1 MSESSVMLLNEEQQS
16 LQRFSEQA
24 YLNYAMYVILDRA
37 LPSLAD
43 GLKPVQRRLVY
54 AMSELGLSAS
64 AKYKKSARTVGDVLG
79 KYHPHGDTACYEA
92 MVLMAQPFSYRYP
105 LVDGQGNWGSPDD
118 PKSFAAMRYTES
130 RSSAY
135 AKSLLQELEA
145 GTVDWVANF
154 DGTLQEPACLPARLP
169 NILLNGGSGIAVG
182 MSTDIAP
189 HNVREVVA
197 ACRALLE
204 NPDLTTADLLRYVP
218 APDYPTGGELI
229 SAPQELQALYES
241 GNGAVKLRA
250 RYVLEEGN
258 IVIEQLPYQVSG
270 ARVQEQIAKQMQEKK
285 LPWLEDLR
293 DESDHEQP
301 TRLVLVPRSQRVDS
315 ERLMQHLFATTDLEK
330 SYRVQ
335 FNMIGLDGKPQV
347 KGLKQILQEWL
358 AFREQTVERRLQ
370 HRLSAV
376 NERLHILAALLIAFL
391 NLDEVIR
398 IVREE
403 DEPKAAL
410 MQTFSLSAVQAEAVL
425 NTRLRHL
432 AKLEE
437 MQIRGEQEALLKEK
451 AELEHLLADKGALRR
466 LISEELAQD
475 AQAYGDARRTLLVE
489 RQAAQAL
496 DESELLP
503 SEALTFVLSEMGWV
517 RAAKGHQIDGASLS
531 YKSGDSFLLQL
542 AVKSH
547 QSVCLLADNGRCYTL
562 PMANLPS
569 ARGNGEPLSSM
580 FSLEAGSKIVAA
592 CLWQEAAQYVVAAD
606 NGCGFVVSGAEL
618 FSKTKTG
625 KTLINVG
632 EGAAL
637 SLQCLAAAETALLAV
652 NNAGRALI
660 VPAAELPQLAKGKGN
675 QIIGISKKQFDE
687 GLRMNQLLLL
697 PPQAD
702 ALLISGKQKMR
713 IRHDERAQYQGARG
727 SKGTTL
733 PKGYRQIDAALVELP
748 VMPPAAQIAAEE

>member
-1 MSESSVMLLNEEQQS
+1 MSDTSLMLPGDEQQS

-54 AMSELGLSAS
+54 AMSELGLSAT

-130 RSSAY
+130 RLSSY
-135 AKSLLQELEA
+135 AKSLLQELGE
-145 GTVDWVANF
+145 GTVQWTANF
-154 DGTLQEPACLPARLP
+154 DGTLQEPTQLPARLP

-189 HNVREVVA
+189 HNLREVA
-197 ACRALLE
+197 SACRALLT
-204 NPDLTTADLLRYVP
+204 NPDLDTQALMDYVP

-229 SAPQELQALYES
+229 SSAQDLRSLYES
-241 GNGAVKLRA
+241 GGGSVKLRA
-250 RYVLEEGN
+250 RYVLEESN

-285 LPWLEDLR
+285 LPWLEDVR

-330 SYRVQ
+330 NYRVQ

-358 AFREQTVERRLQ
+358 IFREQTVLRRLH
-370 HRLSAV
+370 HRLQAV
-376 NERLHILAALLIAFL
+376 EERLHVLAALLIAFL

-403 DEPKAAL
+403 EAPKAAL
-410 MQTFSLSAVQAEAVL
+410 MRTFALNEGQAEAIL

-437 MQIRGEQEALLKEK
+437 MKIREEQEALLGEK
-451 AELEHLLADKGALRR
+451 AQLEALIDNQAARHA
-466 LISEELAQD
+466 LMSEELAAD
-475 AQAYGDARRTLLVE
+475 AEAYGDARRTLLVE
-489 RQAAQAL
+489 REAAQAL

-517 RAAKGHQIDGASLS
+517 RAAKGHQIDGAALS

-542 AVKSH
+542 AVKSN
-547 QSVCLLADNGRCYTL
+547 QSLCLLADNGRCYTL
-562 PMANLPS
+562 AMANLPS

-580 FSLEAGSKIVAA
+580 LSLEAGSKIIAA
-592 CLWQEAAQYVVAAD
+592 CLWQEAGQYVVTAD
-606 NGCGFVVSGAEL
+606 NGCGFIVSGADL

-625 KTLINVG
+625 KALINTG
-632 EGAAL
+632 EAKAL
-637 SLQCLAAAETALLAV
+637 SLQALDSDEDEILAL
-652 NNAGRALI
+652 NNVGRALI
-660 VPAAELPQLAKGKGN
+660 LPARELPQLAKGKGN
-675 QIIGISKKQFDE
+675 QIIGISKKQFAE
-687 GLRMNQLLLL
+687 GLRMNHIVLL
-697 PPQAD
+697 PAQANV
-702 ALLISGKQKMR
+702 LLFATKQKMR
-713 IRHDERAQYQGARG
+713 IRAEERGQYRGERG
-727 SKGTTL
+727 SKGVLL
-733 PKGYRQIDAALVELP
+733 PKGYQQIERLDLENKEAD
-748 VMPPAAQIAAEE
+748 

>member
-1 MSESSVMLLNEEQQS
+1 MSDTSLMLPGDEQQS
-16 LQRFSEQA
+16 LQHFSEQA

-54 AMSELGLSAS
+54 AMSELGLSAT

-130 RSSAY
+130 RLSSY
-135 AKSLLQELEA
+135 AKSLLQELGE
-145 GTVDWVANF
+145 GTVQWTANF
-154 DGTLQEPACLPARLP
+154 DGTLQEPTQLPARLP

-189 HNVREVVA
+189 HNLREVA
-197 ACRALLE
+197 SACRALLT
-204 NPDLTTADLLRYVP
+204 NPDLDTQALMDYVP

-229 SAPQELQALYES
+229 SSAQDLRSLYES
-241 GNGAVKLRA
+241 GGGSVKLRA

-285 LPWLEDLR
+285 LPWLEDVR

-330 SYRVQ
+330 NYRVQ

-358 AFREQTVERRLQ
+358 VFREQTVLRRLH
-370 HRLSAV
+370 HRLQAV
-376 NERLHILAALLIAFL
+376 EERLHVLAALLIAFL

-403 DEPKAAL
+403 EAPKAAL
-410 MQTFSLSAVQAEAVL
+410 MRTFALSEGQAEAIL

-437 MQIRGEQEALLKEK
+437 MKIREEQEALLGEK
-451 AELEHLLADKGALRR
+451 AQLEALIGNQAARHA
-466 LISEELAQD
+466 LMSEELAAD
-475 AQAYGDARRTLLVE
+475 AEAYGDARRTLLVE
-489 RQAAQAL
+489 REAAQAL

-517 RAAKGHQIDGASLS
+517 RAAKGHQIDGTALS
-531 YKSGDSFLLQL
+531 YKSGDGFLLQL
-542 AVKSH
+542 AVKSN
-547 QSVCLLADNGRCYTL
+547 QSLCLLADNGRCYTL
-562 PMANLPS
+562 AMANLPS

-580 FSLEAGSKIVAA
+580 LSLEAGSKIIAA
-592 CLWQEAAQYVVAAD
+592 CLWQEAGQYVVAAD
-606 NGCGFVVSGAEL
+606 NGCGFIVSGADL

-625 KTLINVG
+625 KALINTG
-632 EGAAL
+632 EAKAL
-637 SLQCLAAAETALLAV
+637 SLQALDSDEDEILAL

-660 VPAAELPQLAKGKGN
+660 LPARELPQLAKGKGN
-675 QIIGISKKQFDE
+675 QIIGISKKQFAE
-687 GLRMNQLLLL
+687 GLRMNHIVLL
-697 PPQAD
+697 PAQTNV
-702 ALLISGKQKMR
+702 LLFAAKQKMR
-713 IRHDERAQYQGARG
+713 IRAEERGQYRGERG
-727 SKGTTL
+727 SKGVLL
-733 PKGYRQIDAALVELP
+733 PKGYQQIERLDLEK
-748 VMPPAAQIAAEE
+748 EEAD

>member
-1 MSESSVMLLNEEQQS
+1 MSDTSLMLPGDEQQS

-54 AMSELGLSAS
+54 AMSELGLSAT

-130 RSSAY
+130 RLSSY
-135 AKSLLQELEA
+135 AKSLLQELGE
-145 GTVDWVANF
+145 GTVQWTANF
-154 DGTLQEPACLPARLP
+154 DGTLQEPTQLPARLP

-189 HNVREVVA
+189 HNLREVA
-197 ACRALLE
+197 SACRALLT
-204 NPDLTTADLLRYVP
+204 NPDLDTQALMDYVP

-229 SAPQELQALYES
+229 SSAQDLRSLYES
-241 GNGAVKLRA
+241 GGGSVKLRA
-250 RYVLEEGN
+250 RYVLEESN

-285 LPWLEDLR
+285 LPWLEDVR

-330 SYRVQ
+330 NYRVQ

-358 AFREQTVERRLQ
+358 IFREQTVLRRLH
-370 HRLSAV
+370 HRLQAV
-376 NERLHILAALLIAFL
+376 EERLHVLAALLIAFL

-403 DEPKAAL
+403 EAPKAAL
-410 MQTFSLSAVQAEAVL
+410 MRTFALNEGQAEAIL

-437 MQIRGEQEALLKEK
+437 MKIREEQEALLGEK
-451 AELEHLLADKGALRR
+451 AQLEALIDNQAARHA
-466 LISEELAQD
+466 LMSEELAAD
-475 AQAYGDARRTLLVE
+475 AEAYGDARRTLLVE
-489 RQAAQAL
+489 REAAQAL

-517 RAAKGHQIDGASLS
+517 RAAKGHQIDGAALS

-542 AVKSH
+542 AVKSN
-547 QSVCLLADNGRCYTL
+547 QSLCLLADNGRCYTL
-562 PMANLPS
+562 AMANLPS

-580 FSLEAGSKIVAA
+580 LSLEAGSKIIAA
-592 CLWQEAAQYVVAAD
+592 CLWQEAGQYVVTAD
-606 NGCGFVVSGAEL
+606 NGCGFIVSGADL

-625 KTLINVG
+625 KALINTG
-632 EGAAL
+632 EAKAL
-637 SLQCLAAAETALLAV
+637 SLQALDSDEDEILAL

-660 VPAAELPQLAKGKGN
+660 LPARELPQLAKGKGN
-675 QIIGISKKQFDE
+675 QIIGISKKQFAE
-687 GLRMNQLLLL
+687 GLRMNHIVLL
-697 PPQAD
+697 PAQANV
-702 ALLISGKQKMR
+702 LLFAAKQKMR
-713 IRHDERAQYQGARG
+713 IRAEERGQYRGERG
-727 SKGTTL
+727 SKGVLL
-733 PKGYRQIDAALVELP
+733 PKGYQQIERLDLEK
-748 VMPPAAQIAAEE
+748 EETD